1 MNKAV
6 EKLKEEFLA
15 VLPPTLFFFVALHV
29 IGLVRVLMTK
39 GTGLPVTSSA
49 QIALAALIVGKAV
62 LLADLW
68 PRINRFPDKPLIYNI
83 VWKTVIYY
91 LVASFIHYL
100 ERLYDFGRAAGGIV
114 AGNEKL
120 LSEIV
125 WPHFSALQIILL
137 VVILNYCVIR
147 ELGRVL
153 GEERMIRIFFQQ
165 RAAARVEEPEASRAP
180 ISTTTKG

>member
-1 MNKAV
+1 MSKAV
-6 EKLKEEFLA
+6 EKLKEELLA
-15 VLPPTLFFFVALHV
+15 VLPPTIFFFIALHI

-39 GTGLPVTSSA
+39 GTGLPVNSSA
-49 QIALAALIVGKAV
+49 QIALAALIIGKAV

-68 PRINRFPDKPLIYNI
+68 PPINRFPRKPLIYNI

-91 LVASFIHYL
+91 GVASFIHYL
-100 ERLYDFGRAAGGIV
+100 ERLYDFAKEAGGIV

-125 WPHFSALQIILL
+125 WPHFWALQIILL

-153 GEERMIRIFFQQ
+153 GEERVFRMFFRQTT
-165 RAAARVEEPEASRAP
+165 AASVEEREASRAP
-180 ISTTTKG
+180 ISATPKR